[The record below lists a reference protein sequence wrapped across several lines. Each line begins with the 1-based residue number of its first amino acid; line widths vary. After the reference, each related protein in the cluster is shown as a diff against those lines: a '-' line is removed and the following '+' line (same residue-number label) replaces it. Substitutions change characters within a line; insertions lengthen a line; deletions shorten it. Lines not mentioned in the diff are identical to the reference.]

1 MSRTAYLTQLRR
13 AFLLRVHPDRFR
25 NHTTVQ
31 TQQQASLVKALAN
44 RMSQADF
51 TAWLQ
56 QRDRTQTNSALQKQQ
71 QQQLRD
77 AKIAC
82 TYQYVIEKRDG
93 SLLQSTLSLGGT
105 VDEILNDIASTL
117 QKSGVGSIPVPPI
130 ERPSPLLSTIMSTT
144 CGPSSN
150 VVFHDDTFTSTSS
163 VGGEIDPR
171 YDVRSNVGRD
181 LHLFLRNES
190 SLSDQVRELRAA
202 RIDAMSVA
210 LQVRRVFQFA
220 AVDATETGWSS
231 ASVVM
236 LFRRLLAL
244 HAEFADKLHV
254 TSFYPIRLVFSPRDI
269 PDDRSSALDLHG
281 GILRLN
287 PASTS
292 IQWLD
297 TLQLVS
303 NTSIQQIQMHRECLI
318 HRTKAIQSSLHVRL
332 SKGFTSSS
340 LEYHNFLDRLTMES
354 DDDVNRSEPNQVSSL
369 LPTVEPLQAV
379 VEADSVCR
387 RAIVT
392 SAGLIRL
399 GADMSKEECIH
410 SIHRL
415 SRSAR
420 DQLITEQAHLN
431 QCQDAMSNLKWKLG
445 LHKVYRTGGVSH
457 TEFLDCL
464 SRLLAISQRENG
476 LPLFHILAG
485 NALGIAITGQSCQLA
500 DDGSVVIPHN
510 WT

>member
-25 NHTTVQ
+25 NHTTLQ
-31 TQQQASLVKALAN
+31 TQQQSSLVKALAN

-56 QRDRTQTNSALQKQQ
+56 QRDIKQTNSALQQQ
-71 QQQLRD
+71 QQFRD
-77 AKIAC
+77 AKVAS

-117 QKSGVGSIPVPPI
+117 KKSGVGSIPVPPI
-130 ERPSPLLSTIMSTT
+130 EPQSPLLSTIMSTT

-150 VVFHDDTFTSTSS
+150 VFHDDTFTSTSS
-163 VGGEIDPR
+163 VGGEINPR

-181 LHLFLRNES
+181 LHLFLRNS

-281 GILRLN
+281 GIIRLN

-303 NTSIQQIQMHRECLI
+303 NTSIHQIQTHRECLI
-318 HRTKAIQSSLHVRL
+318 HQTKALQSSLNVRL

-340 LEYHNFLDRLTMES
+340 LEYHNFLERLTKES
-354 DDDVNRSEPNQVSSL
+354 GDDVNRTEPNKVSSL

-415 SRSAR
+415 SQSAR

-431 QCQDAMSNLKWKLG
+431 QCKDAISNLKWKLG